1 MKYQSTVSINQ
12 KDICIQFNLEANM
25 IRNKEERKSGKDIVI
40 SSVISKVL
48 KKKKA
53 GSQNCSP
60 TTSINSGKFRE
71 KMSYIGKKQTKNIH

>member
-40 SSVISKVL
+40 SSVSSL
-48 KKKKA
+48 K
-53 GSQNCSP
+53 S
-60 TTSINSGKFRE
+60 
-71 KMSYIGKKQTKNIH
+71 